1 MEKGEGAESIKNNN
15 ESFAEEVTSSPKDF
29 VDRFLKS
36 ELFLK
41 GRHNDVKGGPELRGL
56 EDYKKELVN
65 RGVKEDEKEIKRVFC
80 DMSDTKLL
88 LLHFA
93 KYELM
98 LKYDEKE
105 FSLGVNTTFKRYMKL
120 VQKNDSTRNKIELG
134 NLPTDLRI
142 QRIGEAD
149 SERQL
154 KHYRSIHALIDDGF
168 VTSEPMAR
176 AMARVMLISA
186 GADTFKRA
194 QADEEL
200 RFKRLLKAAQSGG
213 VHI

>member
-1 MEKGEGAESIKNNN
+1 METGDNSEAIKNN
-15 ESFAEEVTSSPKDF
+15 EFLAKEVTTSPKEF
-29 VDRFLKS
+29 VDRFLDS

-41 GRHNDVKGGPELRGL
+41 GRHDDIRGGPELRGL
-56 EDYKKELVN
+56 EDYKKELAN

-105 FSLGVNTTFKRYMKL
+105 FSSGVNLTFKRYMKL
-120 VQKNDSTRNKIELG
+120 VQKNDSERMKLELAS
-134 NLPTDLRI
+134 LPTDLR
-142 QRIGEAD
+142 REKIGEID

-154 KHYRSIHALIDDGF
+154 KHYRVIHALIDDGF

-176 AMARVMLISA
+176 AMARIMLISV
-186 GADTFKRA
+186 GADTFSRA

-213 VHI
+213 VHV

>member
-1 MEKGEGAESIKNNN
+1 MI
-15 ESFAEEVTSSPKDF
+15 
-29 VDRFLKS
+29 
-36 ELFLK
+36 
-41 GRHNDVKGGPELRGL
+41 
-56 EDYKKELVN
+56 
-65 RGVKEDEKEIKRVFC
+65 
-80 DMSDTKLL
+80 
-88 LLHFA
+88 
-93 KYELM
+93 
-98 LKYDEKE
+98 EKE

-154 KHYRSIHALIDDGF
+154 KHYRVIHALIDDGF

>member
-93 KYELM
+93 K
-98 LKYDEKE
+98 
-105 FSLGVNTTFKRYMKL
+105 
-120 VQKNDSTRNKIELG
+120 I
-134 NLPTDLRI
+134 
-142 QRIGEAD
+142 
-149 SERQL
+149 
-154 KHYRSIHALIDDGF
+154 
-168 VTSEPMAR
+168 
-176 AMARVMLISA
+176 
-186 GADTFKRA
+186 
-194 QADEEL
+194 
-200 RFKRLLKAAQSGG
+200 
-213 VHI
+213 